1 MCVFAAE
8 CVIFELQYEIY
19 YVQLFDKKKLLLTQS
34 MQLQQQHQSLSIT
47 TFFKR
52 NTVKMSRHA
61 DKTLEIFLSK
71 YANNFGFAC
80 QRSMR
85 NGEEH
90 NLHSNTH
97 THTCTQV
104 KVKAYSRRAAC

>member
-1 MCVFAAE
+1 
-8 CVIFELQYEIY
+8 
-19 YVQLFDKKKLLLTQS
+19 

-85 NGEEH
+85 NGEKAQFALKH
-90 NLHSNTH
+90 TH
-97 THTCTQV
+97 THMHTSKGKGKGIQQKGSVLIVHITANSFE
-104 KVKAYSRRAAC
+104 KN